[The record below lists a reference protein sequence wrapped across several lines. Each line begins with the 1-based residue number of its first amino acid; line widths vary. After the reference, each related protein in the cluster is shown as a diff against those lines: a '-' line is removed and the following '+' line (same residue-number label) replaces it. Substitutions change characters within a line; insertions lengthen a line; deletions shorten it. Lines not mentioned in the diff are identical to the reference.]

1 MLNTTQCLTLCF
13 NVRLNFFQEL
23 LIKNPDIN
31 LSRLR
36 SICFESGIPDDSNYR
51 SLAWKIL
58 LGYLGTDKSE
68 WESTLIKKRSIYKNF
83 VDELVLSDP
92 LQNQVDD
99 HPLNPNPTSQW
110 NVYFKDNEILSQI
123 FKDVRRLYPD
133 ISFFQQKIPK
143 TFTRKSCDA
152 TSSSESSNNSSSST
166 NNKASP
172 KSSNTSKKPSVSD
185 CDIIG
190 RPSLTTAQSMDIIR
204 STFGGLRVRDSR
216 FSSTKSS
223 TSSFDDDD
231 LYEDLSHDVNMLAST
246 LETEEYHWQV
256 VARILFIYA
265 KLNPGQGYVQGMNEI
280 VGPLYYV
287 FCHDTQND
295 SLFVGHSEADTF
307 WCFTGLMSEIRDM
320 YNSQLDADRSTGV
333 VAMMTKLTNL
343 LSSEDPELYHKLL
356 QVQGIKPH
364 YYAFRWIT
372 LLLSQ
377 EFPLPEV
384 LRIWDFLFSDADR
397 FNFLICFCCSMLML
411 LKSDLMEGD
420 FATNMKLLQS
430 FPVDRFD
437 VSCITRRA
445 KLLMNAFTTKSA
457 NNSVEQ

>member
-1 MLNTTQCLTLCF
+1 
-13 NVRLNFFQEL
+13 
-23 LIKNPDIN
+23 
-31 LSRLR
+31 
-36 SICFESGIPDDSNYR
+36 
-51 SLAWKIL
+51 
-58 LGYLGTDKSE
+58 
-68 WESTLIKKRSIYKNF
+68 
-83 VDELVLSDP
+83 
-92 LQNQVDD
+92 
-99 HPLNPNPTSQW
+99 
-110 NVYFKDNEILSQI
+110 
-123 FKDVRRLYPD
+123 
-133 ISFFQQKIPK
+133 
-143 TFTRKSCDA
+143 
-152 TSSSESSNNSSSST
+152 
-166 NNKASP
+166 
-172 KSSNTSKKPSVSD
+172 
-185 CDIIG
+185 
-190 RPSLTTAQSMDIIR
+190 MDIIR

-216 FSSTKSS
+216 FPSNKSS
-223 TSSFDDDD
+223 TSSYDDDD
-231 LYEDLSHDVNMLAST
+231 LYEDLSHEMNMLSST
-246 LETEEYHWQV
+246 LESEEYHWQV

-295 SLFVGHSEADTF
+295 SMFVGHAEADTF

-356 QVQGIKPH
+356 QVQNIKPH

-384 LRIWDFLFSDADR
+384 LRIWDFLFSDAER

-411 LKSDLMEGD
+411 LKTNLMEGD

-430 FPVDRFD
+430 FPVERFD

-445 KLLMNAFTTKSA
+445 KSLMNSFTAKSS
-457 NNSVEQ
+457 NNSVEH